1 MTTNSYGSALP
12 KFDYPSIQPAVTK
25 ASRLKALPLS
35 ARIVSVA
42 AVAGIAFYAR
52 PLIQQQRELHATRL
66 PSESTLRTTPAGRP
80 LLLGCMEGRF
90 GLEVV
95 E

>member
-12 KFDYPSIQPAVTK
+12 KFDYPSIQPAVTR

-42 AVAGIAFYAR
+42 AVAGIAFYSR
-52 PLIQQQRELHATRL
+52 PLIQQQRELRATRQPVEAPL
-66 PSESTLRTTPAGRP
+66 RPASAYVPWDYTGPGRTLNK
-80 LLLGCMEGRF
+80 
-90 GLEVV
+90 
-95 E
+95 

>member
-12 KFDYPSIQPAVTK
+12 KFDYPSIQPAVTR

-42 AVAGIAFYAR
+42 AAAGLAFYAR
-52 PLIQQQRELHATRL
+52 PLIQQQRELHASRKSAEAARR
-66 PSESTLRTTPAGRP
+66 PSPAASVYVPWDYTGPGRTPN
-80 LLLGCMEGRF
+80 L
-90 GLEVV
+90 
-95 E
+95 

>member
-12 KFDYPSIQPAVTK
+12 KFDYPSIQPAVTR

-52 PLIQQQRELHATRL
+52 PLIQQQRELHASRQ
-66 PSESTLRTTPAGRP
+66 PAESTLRTTPVVASAYVPWDHTSPGRT
-80 LLLGCMEGRF
+80 LKK
-90 GLEVV
+90 
-95 E
+95 